1 MERDSR
7 PNASPARTP
16 ARASPSKPSSGRSP
30 SGRSPSGR
38 SPSSRSPSGRSPSA
52 RPASTASP
60 PRRVHLVRA
69 TPVGA
74 TPIRASPATS
84 APATRAAGET
94 PGARSP
100 KFFWQEGQKRLPLI
114 GCVLLLIALVASL
127 ILLFYF
133 WRGHTRIKYKEAAES
148 CPRHAVRCDGVAD
161 CKLKSDE
168 LGCVRFDW
176 DKSLLRVYSGSSHQW
191 VPVCSD
197 SWNSSYSVKACQQLG
212 FESAYRTGEVAY
224 RGVTSSFS
232 ISKYNSTLQ
241 ESLYRS
247 ECPSQR
253 YVSLQCSHCG
263 LRAMTGRIV
272 GGALAPESKW
282 PWQVSL
288 HYGTTHI
295 CGGTLIDAQWVLTAA
310 HCFFVTREKVLEGW
324 KVYAGTNNLQQLP
337 EAASIS
343 QIIINGNYS
352 DEQDDYDIA
361 LMRLSKPLALSA
373 HIHPAC
379 LPMHGQTFSLNET
392 CWITGFGK
400 TRETDDFPLPEGG
413 AGRPH
418 RLQEVQRLPGLRQL
432 PHPQDAVRGGPAG
445 RPRLLP
451 GGQWG
456 APGLRAEQPLVPGRG
471 HQLGD
476 RLRPEEQAWR
486 VHQSDGAPA
495 LDIQQDGERGAP
507 PEALSGLPTSPAAGG
522 CEAGHAAPGSATGP
536 FSAAPCLLLSGHAM
550 CVCVCVRACVC
561 ACMCVCLGL
570 CACMCARV
578 GCACVC
584 LLSQDLQKPGGRSA
598 LPKPQAGHLGT
609 TVWHLET
616 PTGVSR
622 GRDAGKGLEG
632 HIGNCRPSDLDS
644 ETVPE
649 HAASGSPVTPAHPGG
664 DGLVGA
670 PTVPGRRMLRW
681 HRQHLLPPTGSA
693 VCGPW
698 PPRRPG

>member
-1 MERDSR
+1 M
-7 PNASPARTP
+7 
-16 ARASPSKPSSGRSP
+16 SPSGMSPSGRQPSGKSPSSRSP
-30 SGRSPSGR
+30 SGK

-74 TPIRASPATS
+74 TPTRASPATS

-100 KFFWQEGQKRLPLI
+100 KFSWQEGQKRLPLI
-114 GCVLLLIALVASL
+114 GCVLLLIVLVASL
-127 ILLFYF
+127 ILLYGGREPQSSRGIAVYF
-133 WRGHTRIKYKEAAES
+133 WRGHTRIKYKEAVES

-176 DKSLLRVYSGSSHQW
+176 DKSLLRVYSASSHQW
-191 VPVCSD
+191 VPICSD

-224 RGVTSSFS
+224 RGATSSFS

-247 ECPSQR
+247 ECPAQR

-295 CGGTLIDAQWVLTAA
+295 CGGTLIDSQWVLTAA
-310 HCFFVTREKVLEGW
+310 HCFFVTREKILEGW

-337 EAASIS
+337 EAAAIS

-400 TRETDDFPLPEGG
+400 TRETD
-413 AGRPH
+413 
-418 RLQEVQRLPGLRQL
+418 
-432 PHPQDAVRGGPAG
+432 
-445 RPRLLP
+445 
-451 GGQWG
+451 GGQRG
-456 APGLRAEQPLVPGRG
+456 SPGLRAERPLVPGRG

-476 RLRPEEQAWR
+476 GLRPEEQARR

-522 CEAGHAAPGSATGP
+522 CEAGHAAPGSGHRALLRCSLP
-536 FSAAPCLLLSGHAM
+536 AAQRTCN
-550 CVCVCVRACVC
+550 VCVRVCVRVCVLGVVCMHVCTCGLCMHVLAC
-561 ACMCVCLGL
+561 ACSPKIFRNQEGGQLFPNPRLDTWEPQCGAWRHPQVCPAEEKRREG
-570 CACMCARV
+570 
-578 GCACVC
+578 
-584 LLSQDLQKPGGRSA
+584 PGRSHRELSPLWPRTRSRRQPGDTSTSGVVTVSSERPPSLA
-598 LPKPQAGHLGT
+598 GGCSVGIASICPLPTHG
-609 TVWHLET
+609 
-616 PTGVSR
+616 
-622 GRDAGKGLEG
+622 
-632 HIGNCRPSDLDS
+632 
-644 ETVPE
+644 
-649 HAASGSPVTPAHPGG
+649 
-664 DGLVGA
+664 
-670 PTVPGRRMLRW
+670 
-681 HRQHLLPPTGSA
+681 A
-693 VCGPW
+693 VCRAW
-698 PPRRPG
+698 PRRPG